1 MGSAPAQTPVLI
13 DGPADCRGGS
23 GSYFYARLVQ
33 GDRERSAGRAGAT
46 DRYGMPRWIPRL
58 ITMIAL
64 VCIGLFAAFHM
75 LRAVRTLLVL
85 LVISFFL
92 SIALEPGVNFLN
104 RKGWRRG
111 WATGLIFLVAV
122 LVVGLFIGLMV
133 PLVVGQISNFVA
145 DLPRY
150 VDKVAEFADRF
161 GIEFSSQ
168 RLREA
173 LTGVDTDLQA
183 LAADVA
189 GGIFGVGTA
198 LLGTVMQI
206 LTVALFTFYMT
217 ADGPRLRRVLLSLLP
232 AARQREVLWAIEVAI
247 DRTGGYFY
255 SRALLAGISTCIAW
269 AAFTIIGIPYPLAL
283 ALWMGLVSQFVPVLG
298 TYIGG
303 ILPLVVALLY
313 SPYRG
318 LAVLGYVLVYQG
330 LENYLLAPRI
340 TARTMSL
347 HPAVAFGAAFAG
359 GSLLGVP
366 GALMALPVA
375 ATIQALVG
383 AYLHRH
389 EVVDSP
395 LTVDAKEAS
404 DAAEAREEAA
414 AAAAVEAPP
423 DASAPAEEA
432 GAGNRESG
440 G

>member
-1 MGSAPAQTPVLI
+1 VGR
-13 DGPADCRGGS
+13 GPPGDCRGRGES
-23 GSYFYARLVQ
+23 ALYARNVQ
-33 GDRERSAGRAGAT
+33 GDPKRSGGGAGAT

-58 ITMIAL
+58 LTIIILAC
-64 VCIGLFAAFHM
+64 VGLFAAYHI
-75 LRAVRTLLVL
+75 LRAVRTVLVL

-111 WATGLIFLVAV
+111 WATGLIFLVAA

-133 PLVVGQISNFVA
+133 PLVVGQISHFVSN
-145 DLPRY
+145 LPGY
-150 VDKVAEFADRF
+150 VDEVAKFAGRF
-161 GIEFSSQ
+161 GIDFSSE
-168 RLREA
+168 RLR
-173 LTGVDTDLQA
+173 QA
-183 LAADVA
+183 LSNIDADLRTFAADVA
-189 GGIFGVGTA
+189 GGVFGVGTA

-217 ADGPRLRRVLLSLLP
+217 ADGPRMRRALLSVLP
-232 AARQREVLWAIEVAI
+232 VARQREVLWAFEVAI

-255 SRALLAGISTCIAW
+255 SRALLAGISAGVAW
-269 AAFTIIGIPYPLAL
+269 AAFTVIGVPYPLAL
-283 ALWMGLVSQFVPVLG
+283 ALWLGLVSQFVPVLG

-303 ILPLVVALLY
+303 ILPLAVALIE
-313 SPYRG
+313 SPPKG
-318 LAVLGYVLVYQG
+318 LAVLGYIVVYQG

-359 GSLLGVP
+359 GGLLGVP

-375 ATIQALVG
+375 ATIQALIG

-395 LTVDAKEAS
+395 LTVDRKAATNGKGQGAEAPAPATAEGP
-404 DAAEAREEAA
+404 DAAETA
-414 AAAAVEAPP
+414 P
-423 DASAPAEEA
+423 DASAPAGETGAEGAA
-432 GAGNRESG
+432 GGR
-440 G
+440 

>member
-1 MGSAPAQTPVLI
+1 MHDDP
-13 DGPADCRGGS
+13 
-23 GSYFYARLVQ
+23 
-33 GDRERSAGRAGAT
+33 ERSAPGGAGAT
-46 DRYGMPRWIPRL
+46 DRYGMPRWVPRL
-58 ITMIAL
+58 LTIIAL
-64 VCIGLFAAFHM
+64 AAVGLFAAFHM
-75 LRAVRTLLVL
+75 LRALRTLLILV
-85 LVISFFL
+85 VISFFL
-92 SIALEPGVNFLN
+92 SIALEPGVNFLS
-104 RKGWRRG
+104 RRGWRRG
-111 WATGLIFLVAV
+111 WATGLIFGVLI

-133 PLVVGQISNFVA
+133 PLVVDQVSRFVSN
-145 DLPRY
+145 LPGY
-150 VDKVAEFADRF
+150 VDEVAGFADRF
-161 GIEFSSQ
+161 GIDFSSE

-173 LTGVDTDLQA
+173 LTNIDADLQA
-183 LAADVA
+183 FAGDIA

-198 LLGTVMQI
+198 LLGTVIQM

-217 ADGPRLRRVLLSLLP
+217 ADGPRMRRTVLSMLP
-232 AARQREVLWAIEVAI
+232 ATRQREVLWAVEVAI

-255 SRALLAGISTCIAW
+255 SRALLAGISASVAW
-269 AAFTIIGIPYPLAL
+269 AAFTIIGIPFPLAL

-303 ILPLVVALLY
+303 ILPLAVALIE
-313 SPYRG
+313 SPPKG

-359 GSLLGVP
+359 GSLIGVP

-395 LTVDAKEAS
+395 LTVDRKAAVAEG
-404 DAAEAREEAA
+404 AAETAGAPVA
-414 AAAAVEAPP
+414 GAEAPP
-423 DASAPAEEA
+423 AAAPAGEA
-432 GAGNRESG
+432 GADMG
-440 G
+440 GGSS

>member
-1 MGSAPAQTPVLI
+1 
-13 DGPADCRGGS
+13 
-23 GSYFYARLVQ
+23 VQ
-33 GDRERSAGRAGAT
+33 DDPGRTRNGAGAT
-46 DRYGMPRWIPRL
+46 DRFGMPRWVPRL
-58 ITMIAL
+58 ITIVAL
-64 VCIGLFAAFHM
+64 VCVGLFAAYHM

-111 WATGLIFLVAV
+111 WATGLIFFIAV
-122 LVVGLFIGLMV
+122 LVVALFIGLMV
-133 PLVVGQISNFVA
+133 PLVVSQVSHFITN
-145 DLPRY
+145 LPGY
-150 VDKVAEFADRF
+150 VDKVAQFADRF
-161 GIEFSSQ
+161 GIDFSSE

-173 LTGVDTDLQA
+173 LTNVDANMQA

-255 SRALLAGISTCIAW
+255 SRALLAAISSCVAW
-269 AAFTIIGIPYPLAL
+269 AAFTIIGVPYALAL

-303 ILPLVVALLY
+303 ILPLAVALIV

-318 LAVLGYVLVYQG
+318 LAVFGYVLVYQG

-375 ATIQALVG
+375 ATFQALVG
-383 AYLHRH
+383 AYLQRH
-389 EVVDSP
+389 DVVDSP
-395 LTVDAKEAS
+395 LTLDAKG
-404 DAAEAREEAA
+404 AAAAEEAA
-414 AAAAVEAPP
+414 AAAGEAGETP
-423 DASAPAEEA
+423 DAPAPAGGA
-432 GAGNRESG
+432 GADEGEANA
-440 G
+440 